1 MTDPTREPF
10 DRAQDAAAVM
20 TETVISSGDS
30 SPPGP
35 IAAGAGG
42 GALKSQRELPAW
54 VRTFLALLGT
64 VAAMAVMVLALG
76 ASPVDVAKAIYI
88 GSVGNPFNISQTI
101 ITTGILIATALAAAI
116 PFSARLWNVGGEGQM
131 TIGAI
136 AAAVFGLILPGS
148 WPSWALI
155 PVVILVSMLAGALYA
170 AIPGYLKARFD
181 ASEIVTTLM
190 LNFVAFNAAAWI
202 IFEVFPEG
210 FVQRTESIQVAAELP
225 RPWEG
230 WLVDIGIFI
239 AIAAAFV
246 AWFIVR
252 KTRLGFSIRAIGAN
266 ARTARLAGIRPQKV
280 TVQAFLLAGAFAGL
294 AGALIVQGRDHS
306 LLQDFSAN
314 FGFVGIGVALVARLH
329 PLWAIGA
336 AAAFAIL
343 RVGSN
348 SLQAGAGLS
357 PAVGEMVIATFVIL
371 LMVAKVIRFKY
382 PEGSDAH

>member
-1 MTDPTREPF
+1 MEPGDSAADMREG
-10 DRAQDAAAVM
+10 
-20 TETVISSGDS
+20 VISSTGPPSSGPTVPGMPNVGDV
-30 SPPGP
+30 
-35 IAAGAGG
+35 
-42 GALKSQRELPAW
+42 KVRRELPAW
-54 VRTFLALLGT
+54 IRPLLALLGT
-64 VAAMAVMVLALG
+64 FVAMSALVRVLG
-76 ASPVDVAKAIYI
+76 ASPVDVAKAIYT

-101 ITTGILIATALAAAI
+101 ITTGILLATALAAAI

-136 AAAVFGLILPGS
+136 AAAVSGLVLPES
-148 WPSWALI
+148 WPSWLLI
-155 PVVILVSMLAGALYA
+155 PVVVVASMVAGALYG

-190 LNFVAFNAAAWI
+190 LNFVAFNAAAWV

-210 FVQRTESIQVAAELP
+210 FVQRTESIHPAAELP

-230 WLVDIGIFI
+230 WFVDIGIFI
-239 AIAAAFV
+239 AIAAALI
-246 AWFIVR
+246 AWFIIR

-266 ARTARLAGIRPQKV
+266 ARTARLAGILPARI
-280 TVQAFLLAGAFAGL
+280 TVQAFSLAGAFAGL

-314 FGFVGIGVALVARLH
+314 FGFVGIGVALVARLN
-329 PLWAIGA
+329 PLWAIASA
-336 AAAFAIL
+336 AGFAVL

-357 PAVGEMVIATFVIL
+357 PAVGEMMIATFVIL
-371 LMVAKVIRFKY
+371 LMVAKVIRFRY

>member
-1 MTDPTREPF
+1 MREG
-10 DRAQDAAAVM
+10 
-20 TETVISSGDS
+20 VISSTE
-30 SPPGP
+30 PPAGP
-35 IAAGAGG
+35 TVARVSDVG
-42 GALKSQRELPAW
+42 LKGQRELPTW
-54 VRTFLALLGT
+54 VRTLLALLGT
-64 VAAMAVMVLALG
+64 FATMALLVLVLG
-76 ASPVDVAKAIYI
+76 ANPIDVAKAIYL

-101 ITTGILIATALAAAI
+101 ITTGILLATALAAAI

-136 AAAVFGLILPGS
+136 AAAVFGLVLPGI
-148 WPSWALI
+148 WPRWLLI
-155 PVVILVSMLAGALYA
+155 PVVIVASMGAGAVYG

-190 LNFVAFNAAAWI
+190 LNFVAVNAAAWV
-202 IFEVFPEG
+202 IFEVFPQG

-225 RPWEG
+225 RPWDG
-230 WLVDIGIFI
+230 WFADIGIFI
-239 AIAAAFV
+239 AITAALV

-252 KTRLGFSIRAIGAN
+252 KTRLGFAIRAIGAN
-266 ARTARLAGIRPQKV
+266 ARTARLAGISPEKV
-280 TVQAFLLAGAFAGL
+280 TVQAFLLGGAFAGL

-329 PLWAIGA
+329 PLWAIGTA
-336 AAAFAIL
+336 VGFAIL

-371 LMVAKVIRFKY
+371 LMVAKVIKFKY